1 MSDGNKRKRDA
12 RDKPRRRYK
21 HDGTPIRMSIE
32 GPGVWVTCIR
42 GKERQAVGELYELFD
57 QVATEM
63 WPAESGQSR
72 AAEGSDEDEDED
84 EDIEKA
90 IAKEMSGMKR
100 PKKETRFA
108 SCQTNTACFIAI
120 SCKPPVD
127 PVKLVTRYI
136 ADIVESGVTRTRAV
150 QRLTP
155 VATTCITN
163 MQEITSLCT
172 KLLAP
177 FLADGATFRY
187 KIELRMRNHNTLTR
201 PKIIE
206 EVAKCVPTTCKVDL
220 EDPEV
225 FILME
230 IFKSVCGV
238 SVVRDYYRL
247 QKFNVMEIAKA
258 EEPGFKDDGGRM
270 NAVTGSKSAEPP
282 VPAVIEHET

>member
-1 MSDGNKRKRDA
+1 M
-12 RDKPRRRYK
+12 
-21 HDGTPIRMSIE
+21 
-32 GPGVWVTCIR
+32 TCIR
-42 GKERQAVGELYELFD
+42 GKERQAVGELYDLFE
-57 QVATEM
+57 QLAAEM
-63 WPAESGQSR
+63 WPSESGAA
-72 AAEGSDEDEDED
+72 AAEASDDDEDEE
-84 EDIEKA
+84 EDIEKQ

-108 SCQTNTACFIAI
+108 SCQTNTSCFVAI

-127 PVKLVTRYI
+127 PVQLVTRYI
-136 ADIVESGVTRTRAV
+136 ADVVESGVTRTRAV

-155 VATTCITN
+155 VSATCITN
-163 MQEITSLCT
+163 LQEITTLCT

-177 FLADGATFRY
+177 FLEDGKTFRY

-206 EVAKCVPTTCKVDL
+206 EVAKCVPETCKVDL

-230 IFKSVCGV
+230 IFKSVCGI

-258 EEPGFKDDGGRM
+258 EEPGFKDNEGRM
-270 NAVTGSKSAEPP
+270 KSVSGSKPAESSAPSATED
-282 VPAVIEHET
+282 TS